1 MKRKPAF
8 DVVIDGLNVAN
19 VNKDK
24 TKQSETVRSQ
34 AQMYK
39 QSLSQAPADRQSL
52 FRISLHASLH
62 MSVQPRGFFT
72 TYTMTNTTVCVCG
85 RCVLKLAKYL
95 ILLTPLQLVCLHL
108 SGCVWKLSICIKAM
122 PPPSD
127 VRWLRAQRKVQVDR
141 THFPR

>member
-72 TYTMTNTTVCVCG
+72 TYTMTNTTVCVWEVCFKTG
-85 RCVLKLAKYL
+85 QIPDFTNTSPACLPTSVWVCMETVYLHKSHAASLRC
-95 ILLTPLQLVCLHL
+95 
-108 SGCVWKLSICIKAM
+108 
-122 PPPSD
+122 
-127 VRWLRAQRKVQVDR
+127 QVAASTKESTSR
-141 THFPR
+141 PNPFP